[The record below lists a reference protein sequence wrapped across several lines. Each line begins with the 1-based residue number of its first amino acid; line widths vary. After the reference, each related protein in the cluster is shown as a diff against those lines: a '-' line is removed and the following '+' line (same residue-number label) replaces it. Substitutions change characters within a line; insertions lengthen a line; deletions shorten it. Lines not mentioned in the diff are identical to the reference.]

1 VNNLA
6 AVIRRRPRSVIGDDE
21 NMALESF
28 LLHFRNLRAFLCPS
42 LQPIK
47 PDDILASDLL
57 NETNACDHGDAK
69 ALGRG
74 QKRIDQMLAHL
85 SYNREKFIEAMDYE
99 WKVAEMRELILGQ
112 LEAFFKLL
120 SPAERSWFPDAQ
132 FITKSKA
139 YAAALAQAS
148 LGTQP

>member
-1 VNNLA
+1 MET
-6 AVIRRRPRSVIGDDE
+6 RRRLAG
-21 NMALESF
+21 
-28 LLHFRNLRAFLCPS
+28 
-42 LQPIK
+42 IK
-47 PDDILASDLL
+47 
-57 NETNACDHGDAK
+57 
-69 ALGRG
+69 
-74 QKRIDQMLAHL
+74 KRIDQMLAHL

-120 SPAERSWFPDAQ
+120 SPAERSSFPDAQ